1 MKTQEVIVAEEQPNG
16 QAPAGSEAGQAPVV
30 TEQETFDGE
39 YVKGL
44 RAENAKWRKQAQE
57 AAAKA
62 AEYERAQMTE
72 AERLQ
77 AQAKAAQEAAAA
89 AQAELRQSRAEV
101 AVARAAAREG
111 VNPTLLGR
119 LVEVQFDDAGQ
130 PVDVEAAVA
139 AVLKEYPQLKAP
151 PVQLAAT
158 NPGRTTKL
166 TLEDVKKMS
175 PQEIIAHEKEIDALL
190 AGGR

>member
-1 MKTQEVIVAEEQPNG
+1 MAEEQPNG
-16 QAPAGSEAGQAPVV
+16 QAPAGNEAGQASVV
-30 TEQETFDGE
+30 TEQEIFDGD

-72 AERLQ
+72 TERLQ
-77 AQAKAAQEAAAA
+77 AQAKAAQ
-89 AQAELRQSRAEV
+89 AELRQGRAEL
-101 AVARAAAREG
+101 AVARAAAKEG
-111 VNPTLLGR
+111 VNPMLLGR

-130 PVDVEAAVA
+130 PVNVEAAVA

-151 PVQLAAT
+151 AVQLAAT
-158 NPGRTTKL
+158 NPGRVSKL
-166 TLEDVKKMS
+166 TLDDVKKMS